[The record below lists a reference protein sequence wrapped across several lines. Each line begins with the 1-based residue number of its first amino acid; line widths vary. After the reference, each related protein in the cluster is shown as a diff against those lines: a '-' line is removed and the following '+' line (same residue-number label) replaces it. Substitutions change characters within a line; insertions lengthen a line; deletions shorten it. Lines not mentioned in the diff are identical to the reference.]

1 MAEDKKQRLTS
12 KWAAFA
18 RACESGEYKND
29 AEAYGSVYPNSKEGT
44 RASAAYKLSIK
55 PCVQAERERIRELAV
70 NVLVVN
76 LASLTAE
83 YEEARILAK
92 EEAMP
97 AAMVAAT
104 NGKAKIHG
112 FDKVTVKVE
121 ASEELTPW
129 GMIEAG
135 VRTKDDI

>member
-1 MAEDKKQRLTS
+1 MADKKEKVNSR
-12 KWAAFA
+12 WMAFA
-18 RACESGEYKND
+18 RACESGEYRTD
-29 AEAYGSVYPNSKEGT
+29 AEAYGSVYPNSKPASRT
-44 RASAAYKLSIK
+44 SAAYKLSLK
-55 PCVQAERERIRELAV
+55 ESVQAERQRIRDLAV
-70 NVLVVN
+70 NSLVVD
-76 LASLTAE
+76 LASLTQE
-83 YEEARILAK
+83 YEEARQLAK
-92 EEAMP
+92 QEAMP

-135 VRTKDDI
+135 VTTKDDI